1 MDWHE
6 YYKSHL
12 TTAEEAVKLIKS
24 GDRIILEHACGEP
37 TVLVDAMVAN
47 AEAYTDVEIVHM
59 LPMTESPYCAPGMEA
74 HFRYNPIFAGGSTRK
89 AINEG
94 RADFTPVFFRDFP
107 RMIRT
112 ALIPDVALIHVS
124 APDEHGWCSY
134 GVNVDYTK
142 AGAESATTVI
152 AQVNPQMPRTLGDTM
167 IHVTQMEAIVE
178 VDLPVIYLPPPH
190 LGEVEMGIGENCASL
205 IKDGDTLQ
213 LGIGAIPD
221 AVLRFLTDKKDLG
234 IHSEMFSDGVLE
246 LIEKGVITNS
256 KKTYH
261 PGQCVVTFLMGTQK
275 LYDYA
280 DNNPGV
286 YMAPVDYTNNP
297 VVIAKNDNLVSINS
311 CVEVDLQG
319 QVVSSSAGLK
329 QISGVGG
336 QVDFVEGAALS
347 KGGRS
352 IMAISSMAKG
362 GISRIVPVIDSG
374 SAVTTT
380 RDQVDYIVTEYGV
393 AHLWGKTLR
402 ERAKALIAIAHPDVR
417 DSLNEE
423 YERRYGKE

>member
-24 GDRIILEHACGEP
+24 GDRVILEHACGEP

-47 AEAYTDVEIVHM
+47 AEAYHDVEIVHM
-59 LPMTESPYCAPGMEA
+59 LPMTGSPYCAPGMEE

-89 AINEG
+89 AINEA

-112 ALIPDVALIHVS
+112 VLVPDVALIHLS
-124 APDEHGWCSY
+124 MPDEHGWCSY

-142 AGAESATTVI
+142 AGAESAKIVI

-167 IHVTQMEAIVE
+167 IHVSQLDAIVE
-178 VDLPVIYLPPPH
+178 VDLPVIYLPPPN
-190 LGEVEMGIGENCASL
+190 LGEVEMGIGKNCASL

-246 LIEKGVITNS
+246 LIEKGVITNE

-280 DNNPGV
+280 DDNPGV
-286 YMAPVDYTNNP
+286 YMAPVDYTNDP
-297 VVIAKNDNLVSINS
+297 VIIAKNDNLVSINS

-362 GISRIVPVIDSG
+362 GISRIVPYLG
-374 SAVTTT
+374 QGAAVTTT

-393 AHLWGKTLR
+393 AHLWGLSLR

-417 DSLNEE
+417 DSLTAE
-423 YERRYGKE
+423 YERRFGK

>member
-24 GDRIILEHACGEP
+24 GNRVILEHACGEP

-47 AEAYTDVEIVHM
+47 AQAYTDVEIVHM
-59 LPMTESPYCAPGMEA
+59 LPMTTSPYCAPGMEE

-89 AINEG
+89 VVSDG
-94 RADFTPVFFRDFP
+94 TADFTPMFFHQFP

-112 ALIPDVALIHVS
+112 VVEPDVALIHLS
-124 APDEHGWCSY
+124 MPDEHGWCSY
-134 GVNVDYTK
+134 GVDVDFTK
-142 AGAESATTVI
+142 AGAETAKIVI
-152 AQVNPQMPRTLGDTM
+152 AQVNPQMPRTLGDSM
-167 IHVTQMEAIVE
+167 IHVSQLDAIVE
-178 VDLPVIYLPPPH
+178 VDCPIIQLPPPP

-205 IKDGDTLQ
+205 INDGDTLQ

-221 AVLRFLTDKKDLG
+221 AVLRFLGDKKDLG
-234 IHSEMFSDGVLE
+234 IHSEMFSDGVVE
-246 LIEKGVITNS
+246 LIEKGVINNS
-256 KKTYH
+256 KKTFH
-261 PGQCVVTFLMGTQK
+261 PGQCVVTFLMGTQR

-280 DNNPGV
+280 NDNPGV
-286 YMAPVDYTNNP
+286 YMAPVDFTNNP
-297 VVIAKNDNLVSINS
+297 AVIAHNDNLVSINS

-336 QVDFVEGAALS
+336 QVDFVRGAALS

-362 GISRIVPVIDSG
+362 GISRIVPFIDQG

-380 RDQVDYIVTEYGV
+380 RDEVDYIVTEYGI

-402 ERAKALIAIAHPDVR
+402 QRAKELIAIAHPDVR
-417 DSLNEE
+417 ESLTEE
-423 YERRYGKE
+423 YERRFGK

>member
-1 MDWHE
+1 
-6 YYKSHL
+6 
-12 TTAEEAVKLIKS
+12 
-24 GDRIILEHACGEP
+24 
-37 TVLVDAMVAN
+37 
-47 AEAYTDVEIVHM
+47 
-59 LPMTESPYCAPGMEA
+59 
-74 HFRYNPIFAGGSTRK
+74 
-89 AINEG
+89 
-94 RADFTPVFFRDFP
+94 
-107 RMIRT
+107 
-112 ALIPDVALIHVS
+112 
-124 APDEHGWCSY
+124 
-134 GVNVDYTK
+134 
-142 AGAESATTVI
+142 
-152 AQVNPQMPRTLGDTM
+152 MPRTLGDTM
-167 IHVTQMEAIVE
+167 IHVSQLDAIVE
-178 VDLPVIYLPPPH
+178 VDLPVIYLPPPN
-190 LGEVEMGIGENCASL
+190 LGEVEMGIGKNCASL

-246 LIEKGVITNS
+246 LIEKGVITNE

-280 DNNPGV
+280 DDNPGV
-286 YMAPVDYTNNP
+286 YMAPVDYTNDP
-297 VVIAKNDNLVSINS
+297 VIIAKNDNLVSINS

-362 GISRIVPVIDSG
+362 GISRIVPYLG
-374 SAVTTT
+374 QGAAVTTT

-393 AHLWGKTLR
+393 AHLWGLSLR

-417 DSLNEE
+417 DSLTAE
-423 YERRYGKE
+423 YERRFGK